1 MLFPQQRTPSFSFLF
16 FYFSQTERC
25 ARTFETC
32 MWTGSVRIG
41 CSTVQVFNILE
52 SALYIQYYTVPL
64 NPKAKHSVR

>member
-25 ARTFETC
+25 A
-32 MWTGSVRIG
+32 RIG